1 MLRCA
6 FALMVTLVAALP
18 AQAQRVFQ
26 QSALRGEL
34 VLTQPP
40 EALLNG
46 KAVRLAPGA
55 RIRNAS
61 NMIQLSGTLMG
72 QTLAINYTLDAAGEL
87 RDVWILTAAE
97 LAAKPWPATQEQA
110 RTWVFDSTLQ
120 RWSKP

>member
-1 MLRCA
+1 MLRCVFA
-6 FALMVTLVAALP
+6 IMFALAAALP

-26 QSALRGEL
+26 SSTLRGEL

-46 KAVRLAPGA
+46 KSVRLAPGA

-61 NMIQLSGTLMG
+61 NMIQLSGALLG
-72 QTLAINYTLDAAGEL
+72 QKLAINYTLDAAGDL

-97 LAAKPWPATQEQA
+97 HAAKPWPTTQEQA